1 MKSVTCQ
8 KTINASIEDVFAFAT
23 DLENAPANIPSVES
37 LEILTEGETGV
48 GTRFTQ
54 KRTILG
60 TSLNQEMTVVEFEPP
75 VSYGAEASAHGC
87 KVIARMKLSE
97 AGETTEVDA
106 EVVVEPEG
114 FAGKL
119 AAPMIL
125 KGAQI
130 AMLED
135 LETVKNALESP

>member
-1 MKSVTCQ
+1 
-8 KTINASIEDVFAFAT
+8 
-23 DLENAPANIPSVES
+23 LE
-37 LEILTEGETGV
+37 
-48 GTRFTQ
+48 
-54 KRTILG
+54 
-60 TSLNQEMTVVEFEPP
+60 QEMEVVEFEPP
-75 VSYGAEASAHGC
+75 TNYGAEATAHGC
-87 KVIARMKLSE
+87 RITARMKLSE
-97 AGETTEVDA
+97 AGDQTRVDA

-135 LETVKNALESP
+135 VETLKGALEST

>member
-23 DLENAPANIPSVES
+23 DLKNATANIPSVES
-37 LEILTEGETGV
+37 PEILTKGAGGK

-60 TSLNQEMTVVEFEPP
+60 TSLEQEMEVVEFDPP
-75 VSYGAEASAHGC
+75 ANYGAEAVAHGC

-97 AGETTEVDA
+97 ADDKTAVDA

-119 AAPMIL
+119 AAPRIL

-135 LETVKNALESP
+135 LETMKSALEKA